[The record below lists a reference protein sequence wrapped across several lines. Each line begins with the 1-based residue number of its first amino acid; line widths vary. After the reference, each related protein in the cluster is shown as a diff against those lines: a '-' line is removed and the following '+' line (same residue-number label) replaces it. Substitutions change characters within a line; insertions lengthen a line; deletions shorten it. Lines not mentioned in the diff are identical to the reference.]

1 VKAVR
6 LESWIPATSPD
17 SVALHPGYIIQE
29 FIKVKQDMNESQNI
43 VNVTLDTFQA
53 QVIEQSQHVPVLV
66 DYWADWCGP
75 CQMQMPVL
83 QKLVEEYAGKF
94 VLAKVN
100 TDEQRELAREHGI
113 RSLPTMRLFRRG
125 EIVEE
130 ILGAQ
135 TESTL
140 RILLDRYIERES
152 DRIRASAIEAFQQGR
167 RDEALQMLQQAR
179 QEEPDNHQLTL
190 DYANL
195 CLQAGRLEETEQLL
209 AELPR
214 DVRDETEAV
223 QLRALLDFSK
233 AALDAPP
240 VEELERSVAAN
251 PDDMSLRY
259 RLGAVHV
266 LNDDMEAAMDAF
278 MTILQRDRKFR
289 DDIGRRSLL
298 AVFDILGNE
307 SELVQRYRRQLF
319 NALH

>member
-1 VKAVR
+1 
-6 LESWIPATSPD
+6 
-17 SVALHPGYIIQE
+17 
-29 FIKVKQDMNESQNI
+29 MNEMQNI

-53 QVIEQSQHVPVLV
+53 QVIGQSQQVPVLV

-113 RSLPTMRLFRRG
+113 RSLPTMRLFRHG

-152 DRIRASAIEAFQQGR
+152 DKVRASAIEAFQQGR
-167 RDEALQMLQQAR
+167 QDEALQMLQQAR
-179 QEEPDNHQLTL
+179 QQEPGNHQLTL

-223 QLRALLDFSK
+223 QLRALLDFSR

-240 VEELERSVAAN
+240 VEELERGIAAN
-251 PDDMSLRY
+251 HDDMSLRY

-266 LNDDMEAAMDAF
+266 LNNRMEAALDAF
-278 MTILQRDRKFR
+278 MAILQRDRKFR

>member
-1 VKAVR
+1 
-6 LESWIPATSPD
+6 
-17 SVALHPGYIIQE
+17 
-29 FIKVKQDMNESQNI
+29 MNEMQNI
-43 VNVTLDTFQA
+43 VNVTLDTFQV
-53 QVIEQSQHVPVLV
+53 QVIEQSQQVPVLV

-113 RSLPTMRLFRRG
+113 RSLPTMRLFRHG

-152 DRIRASAIEAFQQGR
+152 DKVRASAIKAFQQGR
-167 RDEALQMLQQAR
+167 QDEALQMLQQAR
-179 QEEPDNHQLTL
+179 QQEPGNHQLTL

-223 QLRALLDFSK
+223 QLRALLDFSR

-240 VEELERSVAAN
+240 VEELERGIAAN

-266 LNDDMEAAMDAF
+266 LNNRMEAALDAF
-278 MTILQRDRKFR
+278 MAILQRDRKFR

>member
-1 VKAVR
+1 
-6 LESWIPATSPD
+6 
-17 SVALHPGYIIQE
+17 
-29 FIKVKQDMNESQNI
+29 MNEMQNI

-53 QVIEQSQHVPVLV
+53 QVIGQSQHVPVLV
-66 DYWADWCGP
+66 DYWAEWCGP

-113 RSLPTMRLFRRG
+113 RSLPTMRLFRHG

-152 DRIRASAIEAFQQGR
+152 DKVRASAIEAFQQGR

-179 QEEPDNHQLTL
+179 QEEPENHQLTL
-190 DYANL
+190 DYARL
-195 CLQAGRLEETEQLL
+195 CLQAGRPEETEQLL

-214 DVRDETEAV
+214 DVRDETEAL

-240 VEELERSVAAN
+240 VEELERGIAAN

-266 LNDDMEAAMDAF
+266 LNDRMEAAMDAF
-278 MTILQRDRKFR
+278 MSILQRDREFR

-298 AVFDILGNE
+298 AVFDMLGSE
-307 SELVQRYRRQLF
+307 HELVQRYRRQLF

>member
-1 VKAVR
+1 
-6 LESWIPATSPD
+6 
-17 SVALHPGYIIQE
+17 
-29 FIKVKQDMNESQNI
+29 MNELKNI
-43 VNVTLDTFQA
+43 VNVTIDTFQA
-53 QVIEQSQHVPVLV
+53 QVIEQSQRVPVLV

-83 QKLVEEYAGKF
+83 QKLVEELDGKF

-113 RSLPTMRLFRRG
+113 RSLPTMRLFRHG

-152 DRIRASAIEAFQQGR
+152 DKIRASAIEAFRQGR
-167 RDEALQMLQQAR
+167 QEEALQMLERAR
-179 QEEPDNHQLTL
+179 RKEPENHQLTL
-190 DYANL
+190 DYASL
-195 CLQAGRLEETEQLL
+195 CLQAGRLEETGRLL
-209 AELPR
+209 AALPR
-214 DVRDETEAV
+214 DVRDETEAL
-223 QLRALLDFSK
+223 QLQALLDFSK
-233 AALDAPP
+233 AALDAPS
-240 VEELERSVAAN
+240 VEELERSIAAH
-251 PDDMSLRY
+251 PDDLSLRY

-266 LNDDMEAAMDAF
+266 LNNRMEPAMEVF
-278 MTILQRDRKFR
+278 MTILQRDREFR

-298 AVFDILGNE
+298 AVFDILGSE